1 MDKGSEFY
9 NRSMKLWLQ
18 DNDIEMYTYYNTY
31 YSTIKM
37 NLADAKSSTYID
49 FGIENNDKD
58 PKFKVGDHGR
68 ISKYFY

>member
-37 NLADAKSSTYID
+37 NLADAKSSTYIE